1 MKTFIIGIA
10 GATGLRLAKI
20 LKGRGDEVDGLYR
33 RPDQQERLSKA
44 GISATLGDIVSIN
57 EADLAKAMA
66 GTDAI
71 VFSAGAGGKDGD
83 EMTDKIDGDGVVKAI
98 KAATLA
104 GVRRFYLVSVF
115 PEAWRERPRSE
126 GFEHYIRAKKHADV
140 ALSQSDLDWVILRP
154 SELRSNGPTGS
165 IDLGYAQFHTLIE
178 RDDLAATLAELI
190 HTPDIRRVIL
200 EVTGGTTPIAQA
212 VAVIQSNRPR

>member
-1 MKTFIIGIA
+1 MKAFIIGIA
-10 GATGLRLAKI
+10 GATGLRLAKM

-33 RPDQQERLSKA
+33 RPDQQDRLAQA
-44 GISATLGDIVSIN
+44 GVSGTLGDIVSIR
-57 EADLAKAMA
+57 EPDLANAMA

-71 VFSAGAGGKDGD
+71 VFCAGAGGKDGD
-83 EMTDKIDGDGVVKAI
+83 EMTDKIDGDGVIKAI

-115 PEAWRERPRSE
+115 PEAWRERPRDE
-126 GFEHYIRAKKHADV
+126 GFEHYIRAKKRADV

-154 SELRSNGPTGS
+154 SELRSNAPTGL

-178 RDDLAATLAELI
+178 RDDLAATLTELI
-190 HTPDIRRVIL
+190 HTPEIRRVIL
-200 EVTGGTTPIAQA
+200 EVTGGSTPIAEA
-212 VAVIQSNRPR
+212 VSALRSDLQR